1 MSNARPCL
9 IYLNA
14 SHERDRIFQMTFAGI
29 HRYANARGWRV
40 DACWVEE
47 PWRPSVRAILD
58 SRAPVVGCVV
68 ESGGTN
74 PVPPEVFGDVP
85 AVCLHM
91 SSIPVGNRVVHISTD
106 NEAVARAAFREL
118 SAGRPAAFAVV
129 GESIPVEWSFVRER
143 VFAKLAVGTGLPCLS
158 FPWRDESDEIRSRR
172 LATWVAALP
181 RHTAVFAVNDVVATE
196 TVAAA
201 RAAGRAIP
209 RELTLLGVD
218 NRTNLCET
226 SKPTISSIQIDF
238 ERAGY
243 VAAKT
248 IGEMVAGKK
257 ATHEKSAVI
266 GPLLAVRR
274 ESTGGWGRREAFV
287 LKAVERIRREACG
300 GLSANDVIA
309 AAPVSRS
316 LFILRFREA
325 VGHSVLDEIHHV
337 RLQKVC
343 TLLAETDTD
352 IGAIAG
358 LCGFRS
364 ERALRKLFRLREGM
378 SMQAWRARNRRR

>member
-1 MSNARPCL
+1 MSNALPCL

-129 GESIPVEWSFVRER
+129 GNAFEVEWSSVRER

-172 LATWVAALP
+172 LATWVAMLP
-181 RHTAVFAVNDVVATE
+181 CHTAVFAVNDVVATE

-218 NRTNLCET
+218 NRKNLCET

-243 VAAKT
+243 VAART

-257 ATHEKSAVI
+257 VTREKSAVI

-300 GLSANDVIA
+300 GLSANDVIVS
-309 AAPVSRS
+309 APVSRS

>member
-1 MSNARPCL
+1 MSDSRPCIL
-9 IYLNA
+9 YLN
-14 SHERDRIFQMTFAGI
+14 SSFKRDRIFQMTFAGI

-40 DACWVEE
+40 DACWVAE
-47 PWRPSVRAILD
+47 PWRSSVRAILA
-58 SRAPVVGCVV
+58 SHAPVAGCVV
-68 ESGGTN
+68 ESGGTS
-74 PVPPEVFGDVP
+74 PVPPEVFGRVP
-85 AVCLHM
+85 VVCLHA
-91 SSIPVGNRVVHISTD
+91 SSVPANSHAVRMSTD
-106 NEAVARAAFREL
+106 NVAVASAAFREL

-129 GESIPVEWSFVRER
+129 GESITVKWSFARER
-143 VFAKLAVGTGLPCLS
+143 VFSKLAHGSGLPCLV
-158 FPWRDESDEIRSRR
+158 FPWRDETSESRAER
-172 LATWVAALP
+172 LAACVATLP

-196 TVAAA
+196 VVAAA
-201 RAAGRAIP
+201 RAAGRSIP

-238 ERAGY
+238 ERVGY
-243 VAAKT
+243 VAARA
-248 IGEMVAGKK
+248 IGEMAAGKR
-257 ATHEKSAVI
+257 ASRETAAAI

-274 ESTGGWGRREAFV
+274 ESTGGWGRREGFV
-287 LKAVERIRREACG
+287 LKAVERIRREACN
-300 GLSANDVIA
+300 GLSAHDVIA
-309 AAPVSRS
+309 EAPVSRS

-325 VGHSVLDEIHHV
+325 LGHSVLDEIHHV

-343 TLLAETDTD
+343 TLLADTDTE

-378 SMQAWRARNRRR
+378 SMQEWRARNPRR